1 MATEKKT
8 KPEEK
13 AKAQVKVKDLK
24 AKKSPKGGGLPYN
37 HNETL
42 VCDSEG

>member
-8 KPEEK
+8 KPAEK

-24 AKKSPKGGGLPYN
+24 PKKDAKGGSVAGTGGSGAGIRL
-37 HNETL
+37 
-42 VCDSEG
+42 S